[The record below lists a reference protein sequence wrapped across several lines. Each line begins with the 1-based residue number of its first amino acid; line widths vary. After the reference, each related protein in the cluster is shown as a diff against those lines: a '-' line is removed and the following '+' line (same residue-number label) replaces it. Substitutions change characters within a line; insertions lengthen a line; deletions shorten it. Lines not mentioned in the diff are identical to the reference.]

1 MSVVLVLMVALTF
14 PNDKPTE
21 YRPIKSWDARS
32 STLSPDYTTCKSLV
46 RDYYQKGIK
55 AKCEIMTSDQMLV
68 EARK

>member
-14 PNDKPTE
+14 PNDRPTE
-21 YRPIKSWDARS
+21 YKPIKSWDARS
-32 STLSPDYTTCKSLV
+32 STLSQDYSTCKGLV

-55 AKCEIMTSDQMLV
+55 SKCELMTSDRMLV